1 MGQPRSEKAL
11 RLNNAMVWVK
21 FGVIFLFI
29 VFGAFSWNQTTGSP
43 YALWFSGVFNGA
55 ALVFFAFL
63 GFDAVAMAAEEVED
77 AKKNVLGDHWVHCDR
92 NSPLYHCH
100 TDHDGNRAVC

>member
-1 MGQPRSEKAL
+1 M
-11 RLNNAMVWVK
+11 VK
-21 FGVIFLFI
+21 FGVILLFI
-29 VFGAFSWNQTTGSP
+29 VFVRGTRQLAAL

-77 AKKNVLGDHWVHCDR
+77 AKKNVPRGMV
-92 NSPLYHCH
+92 PLRSQLSCILYIIH
-100 TDHDGNRAVC
+100 TDRCGIRRSQ